1 MSLLTRLFNV
11 AFGCACWC
19 TFSFISMDII
29 IRMTDKDTGEI
40 LYDKHKILACQ
51 FHRNDTAFKL
61 FHSVMESAV
70 RGIRGNRCKSLSVQ
84 FDLCEG
90 RDSLNLPF
98 VDGQSF

>member
-1 MSLLTRLFNV
+1 
-11 AFGCACWC
+11 
-19 TFSFISMDII
+19 MDII

-51 FHRNDTAFKL
+51 FHHNDTAFRL
-61 FHSVMESAV
+61 FHSVMELAV
-70 RGIRGNRCKSLSVQ
+70 RGIRANRCKSLSVQ

-98 VDGQSF
+98 VGGNSF

>member
-1 MSLLTRLFNV
+1 
-11 AFGCACWC
+11 
-19 TFSFISMDII
+19 MDII

-51 FHRNDTAFKL
+51 FHNNDTAFKL

-84 FDLCEG
+84 IDLSEG
-90 RDSLNLPF
+90 RDFLNLPF
-98 VDGQSF
+98 VDGNCF